1 MFTFFGGEYSKLA
14 IDSVRITIFIAHK
27 LSSFFKTMLVI
38 VEDFLHDELA
48 PIFAITNKN
57 ILQSNV
63 YVVTS
68 SYYS

>member
-1 MFTFFGGEYSKLA
+1 M
-14 IDSVRITIFIAHK
+14 RITIFIAHK

-57 ILQSNV
+57 ITKYFLCCDVIILQLTHAA
-63 YVVTS
+63 YLVVIGS
-68 SYYS
+68 R